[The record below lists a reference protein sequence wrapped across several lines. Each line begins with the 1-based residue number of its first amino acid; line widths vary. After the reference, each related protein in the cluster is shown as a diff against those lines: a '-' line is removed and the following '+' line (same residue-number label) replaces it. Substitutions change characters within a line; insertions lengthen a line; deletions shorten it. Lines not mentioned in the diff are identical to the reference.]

1 MSKGEKKGG
10 RKAHYETKSHFTLS
24 CVSDR
29 ENTKKKGGMFQ
40 ILKDVTMNTSVLMRL
55 IKSPDIQCHNKSK
68 QTTAEATDW
77 YETQFT

>member
-10 RKAHYETKSHFTLS
+10 RKAHYETKSHFTYL
-24 CVSDR
+24 VSVT
-29 ENTKKKGGMFQ
+29 EKIQKKGGMLQ

-68 QTTAEATDW
+68 QTTAEATD
-77 YETQFT
+77 

>member
-1 MSKGEKKGG
+1 MSKGEKKGEE
-10 RKAHYETKSHFTLS
+10 KLIMKLKVTSPYLASVTEKIQ
-24 CVSDR
+24 
-29 ENTKKKGGMFQ
+29 KKGGMLQ

-77 YETQFT
+77 NET

>member
-1 MSKGEKKGG
+1 MSKGEKKGEE
-10 RKAHYETKSHFTLS
+10 KLIMKLKVTSPYL
-24 CVSDR
+24 VSVT
-29 ENTKKKGGMFQ
+29 EKIQKKGGMLQ